1 MVTFATLCYLRHGNK
16 ILLQRKAQGLFG
28 EGRWNAPGGKML
40 AGELPEKAAAREMLE
55 ETGLRVSG
63 VRFNGILN
71 FYLGDSKELDQ
82 TVFAFSCKKFTG
94 KMRDSSEGGLRWFS
108 VDAIPYREMWQDDR
122 VWLPLLLD
130 GKSLVGDFY
139 FTEDYKEFISH
150 EIHQTSFADIAASHT
165 GRPRTR

>member
-28 EGRWNAPGGKML
+28 EGRWNAPGGKVL

-71 FYLGDSKELDQ
+71 FYLGDSKKLDQ
-82 TVFAFSCKKFTG
+82 TVFVFSCKKPTG
-94 KMRDSSEGGLRWFS
+94 QMRDSSEGELRWFS

-150 EIHQTSFADIAASHT
+150 EIHQTSFADIVGSHT
-165 GRPRTR
+165 GRLRTR

>member
-55 ETGLRVSG
+55 ETGLKG
-63 VRFNGILN
+63 VRLTQ
-71 FYLGDSKELDQ
+71 LG
-82 TVFAFSCKKFTG
+82 AY
-94 KMRDSSEGGLRWFS
+94 
-108 VDAIPYREMWQDDR
+108 DAIPYREMWQDDR